1 MEDIKKILFPVD
13 FSKISQKIVP
23 HVLLIAEKFDA
34 EIHLMFVTRVLEHF
48 AYMYVSDTSIANIEQ
63 EIMDGS
69 KHKMDDFIKENLKN
83 YPKVKTSIVKGD
95 AAEEIVNYAKDHDI
109 DMIAISTH
117 GRKGLEKIL
126 LGSVTERVIKTSSVP
141 VLSINPYKE

>member
-126 LGSVTERVIKTSSVP
+126 IGSVTERVIKTSSVP